1 MSLPNI
7 YDLTDFNLKR
17 EPLLTFIVKKEKNE
31 TVIRC
36 NDNIIGT
43 YNGFVSEHDIT
54 DIINQLLYE
63 NNIDIDE
70 LCFIMGNCDFIS
82 IKTDNKPYNDINKH
96 INKHTVVKKFKTI
109 ALYFSTN
116 NCPTKY
122 CILKCFIINYKLDDM
137 ANYMNHDK
145 INSKYAHIVSPVYDE
160 EDDIDNDNINVT
172 LYFDLTNGSYNN
184 DILYKLKDVKETFIK
199 NIKFTSTD
207 NKYIILCKLFEI
219 HKDTYYR
226 LYVCKIYNIDLDKS
240 VNVCFFNNMN
250 KFIHSNNTIKIKEY
264 DKYINI
270 LDNKIFIDLTEYNKY
285 VYKSYINYNIED
297 S

>member
-1 MSLPNI
+1 MENI
-7 YDLTDFNLKR
+7 YDLTNFNLKKD
-17 EPLLTFIVKKEKNE
+17 PLLTFIVKTVNNE
-31 TVIRC
+31 TVIKC

-43 YNGFVSEHDIT
+43 YNQIVSEHDIT

-63 NNIDIDE
+63 KNIDIKN
-70 LCFIMGNCDFIS
+70 LCFIVGNNSNYIS
-82 IKTDNKPYNDINKH
+82 IKTDNKTYDNINR
-96 INKHTVVKKFKTI
+96 NTVVKKFKTI
-109 ALYFSTN
+109 SLDFTGYSN
-116 NCPTKY
+116 MY
-122 CILKCFIINYKLDDM
+122 CILKCFMINYKLDDM

-160 EDDIDNDNINVT
+160 EDDIMNDNINVT
-172 LYFDLTNGSYNN
+172 LYFDLQNGSYNN
-184 DILYKLKDVKETFIK
+184 HILYKLVDVKEKFIK

-219 HKDTYYR
+219 HKDAYYR

-250 KFIHSNNTIKIKEY
+250 KFINSNGTIKIKEY

-270 LDNKIFIDLTEYNKY
+270 LDNRIFIDLTEYKY
-285 VYKSYINYNIED
+285 YMHKSYINYTVDSNIDIED
-297 S
+297 N